1 MQPSAGILARWV
13 LVALLGDWGAQGPCL
28 VAQATQVAATFGRID
43 RLLDEEAARD
53 QAIAALEEAK
63 KNQEAY
69 MDKQKK
75 VIADSDAQILKMKEE
90 RRGDSIANGAA
101 STETEEERK
110 LDEEERGGASI
121 ANAAASTEM
130 DDGGYQQVAEAA
142 LRGPGG
148 NQISDGTLRRIVSAR
163 VREARI
169 QHRTMKQFM
178 RNFARNLKLSVLED
192 SKGDMPEAERLGYIA
207 KLKKGE
213 DIPIGSNASE
223 KHHHAPEQSVHRR
236 HRHHKHPH
244 HPHQRNMLNGAPQQ
258 RHRESVQPQASL
270 AQPVPAFVAQPVPA
284 SLPEAASLAPDAGVA
299 TATGADDGAAAKAE
313 KLSSLLAEQREEDAE
328 LEQQQALQQRRQ
340 AMQAARVGAAEAE
353 AAGCGPVPCPPG
365 DDVTEPTSL
374 GLARFQP
381 LEQQQERTERRWQ
394 QHPQYLQ
401 RHSRAPARP
410 LLFQDIP
417 EAPPESVGIRS
428 GASPPRSLALIFAA
442 PLLWA
447 AAMAA

>member
-1 MQPSAGILARWV
+1 MQPPRVSAGILARWV
-13 LVALLGDWGAQGPCL
+13 LVTLLGDWGAQGPCL

-43 RLLDEEAARD
+43 RLLDEE
-53 QAIAALEEAK
+53 
-63 KNQEAY
+63 
-69 MDKQKK
+69 
-75 VIADSDAQILKMKEE
+75 E

-101 STETEEERK
+101 STETEER
-110 LDEEERGGASI
+110 RGRSGI

-192 SKGDMPEAERLGYIA
+192 SKGDMPEEERLGYIA

-213 DIPIGSNASE
+213 DIAIASG
-223 KHHHAPEQSVHRR
+223 KHHPAPEQSVHRR

-244 HPHQRNMLNGAPQQ
+244 HPHQRTMLNGAPQQ
-258 RHRESVQPQASL
+258 RHTESVKPQ
-270 AQPVPAFVAQPVPA
+270 VAQPVPA
-284 SLPEAASLAPDAGVA
+284 SLSEAASLAPDAGMA

-313 KLSSLLAEQREEDAE
+313 KLSSLLAEQQEEDAE
-328 LEQQQALQQRRQ
+328 LEQQQAALQQRRQ
-340 AMQAARVGAAEAE
+340 AMQAARADTAEAQ

-365 DDVTEPTSL
+365 DDVTEPTPL

-381 LEQQQERTERRWQ
+381 LEQQQERTGRRWQ
-394 QHPQYLQ
+394 HQRQHLQ
-401 RHSRAPARP
+401 RHSRAPAAP

-417 EAPPESVGIRS
+417 EAPPESTVGIRS